1 MNPSLLLA
9 AFCLGI
15 ASAAPRHDHSLDA
28 DWYKWKA
35 THRKLYGLNE
45 EGRRRAVWEKNMKM
59 IERHNW
65 EHRQGKHSFTMA
77 MNAFGDMTNEEFRKT
92 MNGFQNQKHKKGKVF
107 LDAGSA
113 LTPHSVDW
121 REKGY
126 VTAVKNQGHC
136 GSCWAFSATGA
147 LEGQMFR
154 KTGKLVSL
162 SEQNL
167 VDCSRPQGNQGCN
180 GGLMD
185 NAFQYIK
192 DNGGLDSEESYPYF
206 GKAFILNHSAAAK
219 IWIMAFWW
227 SAMALKE
234 HTQIISIGLS
244 RTGIKMSKI
253 FLFEIEKGILFGIIM
268 WIQVL
273 KPSLTSEVFIPCR
286 LNTDILMFDYNIKK
300 KNFFFFRAAATAYG
314 GSQAKGQIQAT
325 APGLRHS
332 HSNAGSKPHL
342 QPTPQLMAMPD
353 PSPTEGSQGSNPQ
366 PHGY

>member
-126 VTAVKNQGHC
+126 VTAVKNQVQQH
-136 GSCWAFSATGA
+136 S
-147 LEGQMFR
+147 
-154 KTGKLVSL
+154 
-162 SEQNL
+162 
-167 VDCSRPQGNQGCN
+167 DPIP
-180 GGLMD
+180 
-185 NAFQYIK
+185 FQ
-192 DNGGLDSEESYPYF
+192 E
-206 GKAFILNHSAAAK
+206 
-219 IWIMAFWW
+219 
-227 SAMALKE
+227 
-234 HTQIISIGLS
+234 
-244 RTGIKMSKI
+244 
-253 FLFEIEKGILFGIIM
+253 
-268 WIQVL
+268 
-273 KPSLTSEVFIPCR
+273 
-286 LNTDILMFDYNIKK
+286 
-300 KNFFFFRAAATAYG
+300 
-314 GSQAKGQIQAT
+314 
-325 APGLRHS
+325 
-332 HSNAGSKPHL
+332 
-342 QPTPQLMAMPD
+342 
-353 PSPTEGSQGSNPQ
+353 
-366 PHGY
+366 